1 MKLRELLDSLDIL
14 EANVDLN
21 TDVHEVQ
28 YDSRN
33 VESGDLFVAV
43 TGVATDGHKYIPM
56 AREKGAVCVLCE
68 KTPEDGAPF
77 VRVADTRRALAV
89 VGANRF
95 DHPAKELTMVGVTGT
110 SGKTTSTY
118 LIKSILEQKAGAK
131 VGLIGTIQN
140 MIGSEVLHT
149 ERTTPESFELQK
161 LLRQMSDAGCT
172 HVVMEVSSHAL
183 VLDRVY
189 GIRFA
194 VGIFTNLSQDHLDF
208 HHTMEAYCDAK
219 AILFDRCDVGVYNAD
234 DPWHTRLLQN
244 AKCPRLFSYGIHAA
258 DADLKAKSVQ
268 LHPGSVAFDAEADT
282 EWAHVRVGIPAQF
295 TVYNTL
301 DAMACCWN
309 LGVPLTECADALARN
324 HGVKGR
330 MEIIPTP
337 GKDYTILNDYSHKPD
352 ALENVLESVN
362 GFAKGRT
369 VVLFG
374 CGGDRDKTKRPVMG
388 GIAARLADFVIVTS
402 DNPRTED
409 PQSIID
415 DILAGMRDTDTP
427 YVAIPDRV
435 EAIHYAMDHAQGGDV
450 IILAGN
456 GHEDYQEINHV
467 HYPMDERVIVA
478 DYLKKQG

>member
-1 MKLRELLDSLDIL
+1 MKLKDVIKGLEILSATADREQEITGVS
-14 EANVDLN
+14 
-21 TDVHEVQ
+21 
-28 YDSRN
+28 YDSRTTAP
-33 VESGDLFVAV
+33 GDVFVAISGEAV
-43 TGVATDGHKYIPM
+43 DGHRFIPM
-56 AREKGAVCVLCE
+56 AAEKGAACVVCEHV
-68 KTPEDGAPF
+68 PEGDIPY
-77 VRVADTRRALAV
+77 VQVASSRKALALM
-89 VGANRF
+89 A
-95 DHPAKELTMVGVTGT
+95 ELTMIGVTGT

-131 VGLIGTIQN
+131 VGLVGTIQN
-140 MIGSEVLHT
+140 MIGDQVLHT

-161 LLRQMSDAGCT
+161 LFRQMSDAGCT

-183 VLDRVY
+183 ALDRVY

-208 HHTMEAYCDAK
+208 HHTMEAYCDAN
-219 AILFDRCDVGVYNAD
+219 AILSAKNI
-234 DPWHTRLLQN
+234 RL
-244 AKCPRLFSYGIHAA
+244 HA
-258 DADLKAKSVQ
+258 
-268 LHPGSVAFDAEADT
+268 GSVEYDAQADT
-282 EWAHVRVGIPAQF
+282 EWAHVHVGIPAIF

-301 DAMACCWN
+301 DAISACWN
-309 LGVPLTECADALARN
+309 LGVSIEDCADALAKN

-337 GKDYTILNDYSHKPD
+337 GRDYTILNDYSHKPD

-374 CGGDRDKTKRPVMG
+374 CGGDRDKMKRPVMG

-409 PQSIID
+409 PQAIID

-435 EAIHYAMDHAQGGDV
+435 EAIHYAMDHARPGDV
-450 IILAGN
+450 IILAGK

-478 DYLKKQG
+478 DYLKH

>member
-1 MKLRELLDSLDIL
+1 MKLNDIL
-14 EANVDLN
+14 KGL
-21 TDVHEVQ
+21 EVLSATADMAQ
-28 YDSRN
+28 EITGVSYDSRTTAPGS
-33 VESGDLFVAV
+33 VFVAISGEAV
-43 TGVATDGHKYIPM
+43 DGHRFIPI
-56 AREKGAVCVLCE
+56 AAEKGAVCVVCE
-68 KTPEDGAPF
+68 RVPERDIPY
-77 VRVADTRRALAV
+77 VQVKSSRKALALMA
-89 VGANRF
+89 ANWF
-95 DHPAKELTMVGVTGT
+95 DHPACEMTMIGVTGT

-131 VGLIGTIQN
+131 VGLVGTIQN
-140 MIGSEVLHT
+140 MIGDQVLHT

-161 LLRQMSDAGCT
+161 LFRQMSDAGCT

-258 DADLKAKSVQ
+258 GADLKAKSVQ

-309 LGVPLTECADALARN
+309 LGVPLAECADALARN

-450 IILAGN
+450 IILAGK
-456 GHEDYQEINHV
+456 GHEDYQEIDHV

-478 DYLKKQG
+478 DYLKH